1 MRDNCVK
8 RDIALPSK
16 SDFSDK
22 FFSATTDIVCTYLLL
37 IVHLFM
43 SGFYPNRSHFIL
55 IHMVLI
61 TGRRHGYVTSVTRDL
76 VQPISIFFLICL
88 AWMCPEMFHNRC
100 QWFTS

>member
-8 RDIALPSK
+8 RDTALPSK

-61 TGRRHGYVTSVTRDL
+61 TGRRHGYVKQSYQRHVRFGTTITITIR
-76 VQPISIFFLICL
+76 SIFFLICL
-88 AWMCPEMFHNRC
+88 VVLVPDV
-100 QWFTS
+100 S